1 MFVSTSAPHLKRR
14 GEAIF
19 FAPMGGGIFL
29 EAKIFFPRIVG
40 KRKIFTCE

>member
-1 MFVSTSAPHLKRR
+1 MFVSTSALKKE
-14 GEAIF
+14 GGGNLF
-19 FAPMGGGIFL
+19 CSNGGGIFL